1 MSIVDKFMTW
11 MTDKFAPKV
20 NKIAKNTWIASIQE
34 SILTAMPM
42 VFIGSFATI
51 LSIFNEYWSWFP
63 DFSPLS
69 TFSFGLF
76 SIFLTFLIPQ
86 AVIRNK
92 GIKGVE
98 KQAGLAGVA
107 FFLIVIFPSFSTDGG
122 KITFDLNAFGTGG
135 MIAALIAGLFV
146 GFLMSIFSK
155 LKLIDE
161 DSPIP
166 DFVAVWFNTL
176 IPIIV
181 ILLIGWLF
189 TFQLNINLYEMVN
202 SIFLPLVN
210 LGSGFWGFL
219 IINFLAYSFLYTF
232 GISSWVL
239 YPVVV
244 SIALPAIAQ
253 NQANHAAGEA
263 VSNIFTAE
271 VAQLFLIG
279 GGGSTLT
286 LCIML
291 AFLAKS
297 NRLKMIGKA
306 SLIPSIF
313 NINEPIVF
321 GAPIAF
327 NPILMIP
334 MWINGLV
341 GPIVTWFAM
350 KSGLVP
356 IPYEPF
362 QLWYL
367 PTPILG
373 WITTKSIM
381 GVLLVVVLFV
391 ISWLIYYPF
400 FKAYDKQAVLQDLEL
415 EGE

>member
-1 MSIVDKFMTW
+1 MTW